1 MLRYSK
7 SKPSHFVSCNVELLV
22 FLISSGNWLT
32 FMIIKIDERI
42 VALNTI
48 IRPILYVTLF
58 GAIIMSIIVKNR
70 NIKYVHV
77 IKVFI
82 LLNSLS
88 FRRSRDFNGMI

>member
-42 VALNTI
+42 ALLTLLINGGGGGSDWI
-48 IRPILYVTLF
+48 QFSCSAHASLGSVRSQNSRRPDQISLVL
-58 GAIIMSIIVKNR
+58 KNQLGHS
-70 NIKYVHV
+70 KW
-77 IKVFI
+77 
-82 LLNSLS
+82 
-88 FRRSRDFNGMI
+88 G